1 MEKKIDEM
9 TEVAEVFIKSLK
21 EAYESTDKD
30 IYTFLQKLRELT
42 DVANIALI
50 NVYRNK
56 PETVSFDPELYAEG
70 VNELLA
76 KFLNRNIE
84 DIKNT
89 VIGQNLQ
96 QKIKFVEVIDELK
109 VWNEIWPNK
118 IDLSLFNDLMRTL
131 DLDVPYPIIKT
142 LKECIYDIKE
152 VDNWYHDDDED
163 DMYHYSTKA
172 LYLYLLGDTDHFTYA
187 HIRPDNTP
195 LHVNYTAI
203 QNAVTF
209 YELWS
214 QFDFD
219 DFLVYIDWGTD
230 IELPENL
237 KATKTISDTG
247 DVYVSRLLKY
257 RQNIKDFSA
266 IKEYLEKIRT
276 KEEDDWFSGNSR
288 MLRKVN
294 VLMHIISYLIDKT
307 EQERQVI
314 EINAKLDER
323 NRILANLSH
332 SIKNMLKSVIDP
344 LINLREEIPQK
355 AVIIDNAIKGANLI
369 REIVNAINLSFQT
382 TLDDLKWD
390 VEDPGMES
398 MSLQDMVVD
407 SLRYSISNMF
417 DSRYF
422 PAYSENYFPRT
433 LDKAGYDKIKK
444 EWNDVSAADVSQIKS
459 FLDKHMFHLDLSLD
473 EPGQYHV
480 GNEKSS
486 AIKLLILFQ
495 EIIFNAVKYSSYV
508 PFEKRKMSISL
519 ASHGDKLELTVKNSF
534 DPRVQAKTTGVG
546 MLVIEN
552 FAKILGCDPVI
563 TRSDDIYSI
572 SLNFNNIWRKD
583 AKDPVH

>member
-1 MEKKIDEM
+1 MEKKIDET

-56 PETVSFDPELYAEG
+56 PETVSFDPELYAEA
-70 VNELLA
+70 VNELVA

-96 QKIKFVEVIDELK
+96 QKIKFVEVVDELK

-237 KATKTISDTG
+237 KYTNIISDTG
-247 DVYVSRLLKY
+247 DAYASRLLKY
-257 RQNIKDFSA
+257 RQNLEDFSA
-266 IKEYLEKIRT
+266 IKEYLENIRT
-276 KEEDDWFSGNSR
+276 EEDHRFTDNSR
-288 MLRKVN
+288 ILRKVN

-307 EQERQVI
+307 EQEKEVI

-332 SIKNMLKSVIDP
+332 SIKNILKAVIDP

-355 AVIIDNAIKGANLI
+355 AVIINNAIKGANLI

-382 TLDDLKWD
+382 TLKDLKWD
-390 VEDPGMES
+390 VGKPGMES

-407 SLRYSISNMF
+407 SLRFSVSNMF

-422 PAYSENYFPRT
+422 PVFSENYFPRS
-433 LDKAGYDKIKK
+433 LDKADYDKIKQ

-459 FLDKHMFHLDLSLD
+459 FLDKHMFHWDLNLD
-473 EPGQYHV
+473 ESRDYHV

-508 PFEKRKMSISL
+508 PFAKRKMSISL
-519 ASHGDKLELTVKNSF
+519 ASHDDKLELTVKNSF
-534 DPRVQAKTTGVG
+534 DPKVRAKTTGVG

-552 FAKILGCDPVI
+552 FAKILGCVPLI
-563 TRSDDIYSI
+563 TRTDDIYSI

>member
-70 VNELLA
+70 VNELLSI
-76 KFLNRNIE
+76 FLDRNIE
-84 DIKNT
+84 EIKNL
-89 VIGQNLQ
+89 VIGQSVRQN
-96 QKIKFVEVIDELK
+96 IKFVEVIDELK
-109 VWNEIWPNK
+109 IWNEIWPNE

-131 DLDVPYPIIKT
+131 DLDVPYQTIKT

-152 VDNWYHDDDED
+152 VDNWYHDDEDED
-163 DMYHYSTKA
+163 DMYHYSKEA
-172 LYLYLLGDTDHFTYA
+172 LYLCLLGDAYQVIYY
-187 HIRPDNTP
+187 HIRPDGTP
-195 LHVNYTAI
+195 LHINYTAI
-203 QNAVTF
+203 QNAVNF

-230 IELPENL
+230 IKLPENL
-237 KATKTISDTG
+237 KAIKTVSDTG
-247 DVYVSRLLKY
+247 DVYAFRLHKY
-257 RQNIKDFSA
+257 RQNLEDFSA

-276 KEEDDWFSGNSR
+276 EEDHKFTDNSR

-294 VLMHIISYLIDKT
+294 VLMQIISYLIDKT

-422 PAYSENYFPRT
+422 PAFSENYFPRS
-433 LDKAGYDKIKK
+433 LDKAGYDKIKQ
-444 EWNDVSAADVSQIKS
+444 EWNDVSAADVSQLKS
-459 FLDKHMFHLDLSLD
+459 FLDKHMFHLDLNLD
-473 EPGQYHV
+473 ESGRYHV

-508 PFEKRKMSISL
+508 PFSKRKMNISL
-519 ASHGDKLELTVKNSF
+519 ASHNNKMELMVKNSF

-552 FAKILGCDPVI
+552 FAKILGCVPLI
-563 TRSDDIYSI
+563 TRTDDIYSI

-583 AKDPVH
+583 AKNPVH

>member
-70 VNELLA
+70 VNELLSI
-76 KFLNRNIE
+76 FLDRNIE
-84 DIKNT
+84 EIKNL
-89 VIGQNLQ
+89 VIGQSVRQN
-96 QKIKFVEVIDELK
+96 IKFVEVIDELK
-109 VWNEIWPNK
+109 IWNEIWPNE

-131 DLDVPYPIIKT
+131 DLDVPYQTIKT

-152 VDNWYHDDDED
+152 VDNWYHDDEDED
-163 DMYHYSTKA
+163 DMYHYSKEA
-172 LYLYLLGDTDHFTYA
+172 LYLCLLGDAYQVIYY
-187 HIRPDNTP
+187 HIRPDGTP
-195 LHVNYTAI
+195 LHINYTAI
-203 QNAVTF
+203 QNAVNF

-230 IELPENL
+230 IKLPENL
-237 KATKTISDTG
+237 KAIKTVSDTG
-247 DVYVSRLLKY
+247 DVYAFRLHKY
-257 RQNIKDFSA
+257 RQNLEDFSA

-276 KEEDDWFSGNSR
+276 EEDHKFTDNSR

-294 VLMHIISYLIDKT
+294 VLMQIISYLIDKT

-422 PAYSENYFPRT
+422 PAFSENYFPRS
-433 LDKAGYDKIKK
+433 LDKAGYDKIKQ
-444 EWNDVSAADVSQIKS
+444 EWNDVSAADVSQLKS
-459 FLDKHMFHLDLSLD
+459 FLDKHMFHLDLNLD
-473 EPGQYHV
+473 ESGRYHV

-495 EIIFNAVKYSSYV
+495 EIFFNAV
-508 PFEKRKMSISL
+508 
-519 ASHGDKLELTVKNSF
+519 
-534 DPRVQAKTTGVG
+534 
-546 MLVIEN
+546 
-552 FAKILGCDPVI
+552 
-563 TRSDDIYSI
+563 
-572 SLNFNNIWRKD
+572 
-583 AKDPVH
+583 

>member
-1 MEKKIDEM
+1 MEKKIDET

-56 PETVSFDPELYAEG
+56 PETVSFDPELYAEA
-70 VNELLA
+70 VNELVA

-96 QKIKFVEVIDELK
+96 QKIKFVEVVDELK

-172 LYLYLLGDTDHFTYA
+172 LYLCLLGDTDHFTYA

-237 KATKTISDTG
+237 KYTNIISDTG
-247 DVYVSRLLKY
+247 DAYASRLLKY
-257 RQNIKDFSA
+257 RQNLEDFSA
-266 IKEYLEKIRT
+266 IKEYLENIRT
-276 KEEDDWFSGNSR
+276 EEDHRFTDNSR
-288 MLRKVN
+288 ILRKVN

-307 EQERQVI
+307 EQEKEVI

-332 SIKNMLKSVIDP
+332 SIKNILKAVIDP

-355 AVIIDNAIKGANLI
+355 AVIINNAIKGANLI

-382 TLDDLKWD
+382 TLKDLKWD
-390 VEDPGMES
+390 VGKPGMES

-407 SLRYSISNMF
+407 SLRFSVSNMF

-422 PAYSENYFPRT
+422 PVFSENYFPRS
-433 LDKAGYDKIKK
+433 LDKADYDKIKQ

-459 FLDKHMFHLDLSLD
+459 FLDKHMFHWDLNLD
-473 EPGQYHV
+473 ESRDYHV

-508 PFEKRKMSISL
+508 PFAKRKMSISL
-519 ASHGDKLELTVKNSF
+519 ASHDDKLELTVKNSF
-534 DPRVQAKTTGVG
+534 DPKVRAKTTGVG

-552 FAKILGCDPVI
+552 FAKILGCVPLI
-563 TRSDDIYSI
+563 TRTDDIYSI